1 MEIAHIRDQIDIFNT
16 ELIGANFDLIAAQAD
31 LTRTDQRIANLKQA
45 VQEHE
50 EELSGQRV
58 VFKVTDPVSG
68 IPMEVTER
76 ELENV
81 KFVFEM
87 FVAFVAAAV
96 SYAAIPGLA
105 QAAWNTLKEGDLIE
119 GQKGP
124 RVEKRS
130 RVLLEELGTRQNRR
144 KISSTRRKRCKK
156 LTIPRWTNNPN
167 SSWRCGN
174 GLAPNN

>member
-1 MEIAHIRDQIDIFNT
+1 MEIADIRDQIDIFNT

-68 IPMEVTER
+68 IPMEVTEG

-81 KFVFEM
+81 KLVFEM

-119 GQKGP
+119 GQKGTEG
-124 RVEKRS
+124 REKIQSFIGGIRDVAKQTKDFLDKEKALQEIDNTTLDEQS
-130 RVLLEELGTRQNRR
+130 KQFRILKRTR
-144 KISSTRRKRCKK
+144 IF
-156 LTIPRWTNNPN
+156 
-167 SSWRCGN
+167 
-174 GLAPNN
+174 A